1 MAETANSTRSNI
13 FFKLAMEIKLNKV
26 MRIKMMLTMK
36 FDKFP
41 LQGLLNLNPFAN
53 KWFSILK
60 SGLVF
65 ELGLMV
71 TGRFC
76 YLQKN

>member
-1 MAETANSTRSNI
+1 
-13 FFKLAMEIKLNKV
+13 
-26 MRIKMMLTMK
+26 MRIKVILKMK
-36 FDKFP
+36 FYKFP
-41 LQGLLNLNPFAN
+41 LQGLLISKPSVN

-65 ELGLMV
+65 ELGLMA

>member
-1 MAETANSTRSNI
+1 
-13 FFKLAMEIKLNKV
+13 
-26 MRIKMMLTMK
+26 MRIKVMLTMK

-41 LQGLLNLNPFAN
+41 LQGLLTSKPSVN

-65 ELGLMV
+65 ELGLMA

-76 YLQKN
+76 YLQKKLSLINK

>member
-1 MAETANSTRSNI
+1 
-13 FFKLAMEIKLNKV
+13 
-26 MRIKMMLTMK
+26 MRIKVMLTMK

-41 LQGLLNLNPFAN
+41 LGGLLTSKPFVN

-65 ELGLMV
+65 ELGLIA